1 MFKKDFFN
9 VELINSF
16 DLKLKYRDERKAIKA
31 TAIIEYYSTNKEK
44 IVKLVSKFQDDFR
57 ANTEVDHYNYTRSR
71 AIIDVFNKC
80 TFLLL
85 KINQNYSKFEAYD
98 YVFCDDKEIY
108 LTENFCI
115 LDLKFFLRQADYIA
129 VKHFSRIRKHF
140 REIEDFYTFKLKD

>member
-9 VELINSF
+9 IDLIDSF
-16 DLKLKYRDERKAIKA
+16 DLKLKYKEDRKAIKA
-31 TAIIEYYSTNKEK
+31 TAIIEYSTNREK
-44 IVKLVSKFQDDFR
+44 IVKLVSTFQDEFR
-57 ANTEVDHYNYTRSR
+57 VNTEVDQYNYIRSR
-71 AIIDVFNKC
+71 AIIDVFNKF

-85 KINQNYSKFEAYD
+85 KINENYSKFEAYD
-98 YVFCDDKEIY
+98 YIFCDDKEIY

-140 REIEDFYTFKLKD
+140 REIEDFYTFRLKER